1 MRARVQTSK
10 IDRRRSRTSSKLLY
24 SNLRRK
30 LRPKLQAPPLPLPI
44 LAAAMSTHSTRTSSS
59 SSPPPAHPPAL
70 SSKQSPTNPK
80 YRLAHSS
87 AAAAQIRCLSK
98 VAADLDPN
106 RMVEVL
112 VEIKICLGEVIPKI
126 PASSA
131 KRNHPSP

>member
-1 MRARVQTSK
+1 MRARGQTSK

-30 LRPKLQAPPLPLPI
+30 LRPKQPAPPLPLPI
-44 LAAAMSTHSTRTSSS
+44 LAAALSTHLIRTSSNS
-59 SSPPPAHPPAL
+59 FPPPAHPLAL

-87 AAAAQIRCLSK
+87 AAAAPILCLSK
-98 VAADLDPN
+98 VDLDPN
-106 RMVEVL
+106 RMEVL
-112 VEIKICLGEVIPKI
+112 VETKICLGVVIPKI

-131 KRNHPSP
+131 KRNHLSP